1 MTSAEKQNI
10 EKIINRSLE
19 LSRYFREEEGE
30 YELAERYRGM
40 AIGAMDVLNQLGY
53 YCTREDVNSD
63 WYIVDWED

>member
-40 AIGAMDVLNQLGY
+40 AIGAMDVLIQLGY